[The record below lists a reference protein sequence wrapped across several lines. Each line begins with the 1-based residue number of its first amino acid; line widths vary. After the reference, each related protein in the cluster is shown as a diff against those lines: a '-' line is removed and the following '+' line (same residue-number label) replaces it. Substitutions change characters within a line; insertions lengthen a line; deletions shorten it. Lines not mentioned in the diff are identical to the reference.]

1 MKPRLVP
8 LIIVALALF
17 GLLAGYAANRS
28 PSPAYATNTAAAT
41 GTAEPSHHVHPF
53 SGNRVDQPI
62 NVAN

>member
-17 GLLAGYAANRS
+17 GLLAGYATNRS

-41 GTAEPSHHVHPF
+41 GTAEPSHVHAF